1 MMSVNGYTCLHKT
14 DQALSYW
21 WIRGESKM
29 LKYMLSV
36 VNDETRYTRVVCVLG
51 VAVLAGL
58 ASLLAVT
65 LQV

>member
-1 MMSVNGYTCLHKT
+1 
-14 DQALSYW
+14 
-21 WIRGESKM
+21 M

-36 VNDETRYTRVVCVLG
+36 VNDETRYTRIVRVLG

-58 ASLLAVT
+58 ATLLAVT

>member
-1 MMSVNGYTCLHKT
+1 MFLS
-14 DQALSYW
+14 DQDLLYW

-36 VNDETRYTRVVCVLG
+36 VNDETRYTRLTRMLA
-51 VAVLAGL
+51 VAVLVGL
-58 ASLLAVT
+58 ATLLTVT